1 MTAEYLLL
9 FVRCRILSVKS
20 QALDS
25 VFAFLFTAKVSRV
38 IVMKW
43 SFLSSTYQYN
53 RSQLTCVEEEEIGL
67 KTGDV
72 TFSHCP
78 SPAIH

>member
-1 MTAEYLLL
+1 MTAEYILL
-9 FVRCRILSVKS
+9 FMRGRILSVKLS
-20 QALDS
+20 PLDS
-25 VFAFLFTAKVSRV
+25 VFAFLFTAKVSLV
-38 IVMKW
+38 IVIKW

-67 KTGDV
+67 KTCDI

-78 SPAIH
+78 SLAIL